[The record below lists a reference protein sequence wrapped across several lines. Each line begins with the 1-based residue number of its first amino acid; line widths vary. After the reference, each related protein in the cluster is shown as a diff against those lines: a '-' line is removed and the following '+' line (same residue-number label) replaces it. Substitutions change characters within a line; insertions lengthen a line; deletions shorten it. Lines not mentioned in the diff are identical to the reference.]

1 MKQRISV
8 RHLAKFSGYRSNRCT
23 DMPIFRFVKMTAV
36 WHVEV
41 ETFEILSYQISW
53 RSVKPLLS
61 YGDLTVFKMAAILH
75 LGF

>member
-1 MKQRISV
+1 M

-41 ETFEILSYQISW
+41 ETFEILSAEK
-53 RSVKPLLS
+53 VKRIILRHRTKFL
-61 YGDLTVFKMAAILH
+61 GDLSNRCLVMAI
-75 LGF
+75 